1 MAGMVIVGAGEA
13 GARAAL
19 ALRDNGHAGP
29 VTLIGT
35 EKHAP
40 YERPPLTKATMTSP
54 GEARLPVIGN
64 PARFAEVGID
74 MRLDATVSSI
84 DRAAKAVLLGDGT
97 SLPYEK
103 LLLATGAVP
112 RRLTLPGGAAAL
124 YLRTFD
130 DAQAL
135 RAQLQ
140 PGRKIAVIGG
150 GFIGLEFAASAR
162 SLGCEVAVVE
172 FAPRILL
179 RGVPEPVAALIAAR
193 HIAEGVALW
202 TDAAMERIESADG
215 KHTIVMKDGRRLT
228 VDCILAG
235 IGAAPDVALAQAAGL
250 EIDNGIKVDAQLRT
264 CDPDIYAAGDCCS
277 FPHPLFDGR
286 RIRLEARRN
295 AMDQAALAAANM
307 TGGTG
312 EHVAVPWF
320 WSDQYDVH
328 LQIAG
333 IADGA
338 TTHVSRDLGPDARLM
353 FHLAEDGRLL
363 AASGAGPIGKIAKE
377 VKMADLLIARRAHPD
392 PVGLAD
398 PGVRLKSFM

>member
-1 MAGMVIVGAGEA
+1 MVIVGAGEA
-13 GARAAL
+13 GARTAL
-19 ALRDNGHAGP
+19 ALRENGYGGP

-40 YERPPLTKATMTSP
+40 YERPPLTKATMTSA
-54 GEARLPVIGN
+54 GVADLPVIGN

-74 MRLDATVSSI
+74 MRLAVTVTAI
-84 DRAAKAVLLGDGT
+84 DRAGKTVHPGDGT
-97 SLPYEK
+97 ALPYDK
-103 LLLATGAVP
+103 LLLATGASP
-112 RRLTLPGGAAAL
+112 RRLAMPGGEAAL

-130 DAQAL
+130 HALAL
-135 RAQLQ
+135 RAHLL
-140 PGRKIAVIGG
+140 PGRHVAVIGG

-162 SLGCEVAVVE
+162 QLGCEVTVVE

-193 HIAEGVALW
+193 HLAEGVALW
-202 TDAAMERIESADG
+202 TDTAMERIESADG
-215 KHTIVMKDGRRLT
+215 RHTIVMNDGRRLT

-250 EIDNGIKVDAQLRT
+250 DIDNGIKVDAQLRT
-264 CDPDIYAAGDCCS
+264 SDPDIYAAGDCCS
-277 FPHPLFDGR
+277 FPHPLFGGKR
-286 RIRLEARRN
+286 LRLEARRN

-312 EHVAVPWF
+312 EHAAVPWF

-338 TTHVSRDLGPDARLM
+338 ATHVSRDLGKDARLM

-377 VKMADLLIARRAHPD
+377 VKMADLLIGRRAKPD
-392 PVGLAD
+392 PAGLAD